1 MERRPRRR
9 AWSWWWAAAATALLA
24 AAVTGAVADGGD
36 APRLDPEF
44 DVSPPLLTGAS
55 GEQTMPRAAWNGQE
69 YLVTWRS
76 SFWKDELRATRM
88 TGDGKILD
96 GRGVRI
102 AGRERNAGS
111 AAVAAGPGGPFLVA
125 HVADPAQVMV
135 SLARNQ
141 GGLQVS
147 EPVRLFDGAA
157 DFTTSELAVAFA
169 DPVFWVLWARQSAS
183 PQIVAARVGA
193 DGVVRDPVPVVLGP
207 GFGAVAAAA
216 EGAEGAE
223 AATWALW
230 GTTAAPDMVQLR
242 VASLDTVTGGVTPA
256 GGTLLQSIPGQSAGE
271 VALAVGGGHRLAAA
285 AVTSTSGI
293 SQTIHLVPFDAAGAP
308 LLALPTFLFAGGAG
322 TRLHGG
328 PSLIWGP
335 GAFILYLSVDVMV
348 AGKLTPQ
355 LRAWAIDP
363 VTWRPEPL
371 GVPTESRAGQH
382 PFLAAAATAGPGAGL
397 GPMLIWEEVVRLTAA
412 GEPAD
417 SDVLATHPPLAPMAS
432 AAVPPVVVSLAPHAH
447 SEPAIAWNGQ
457 QALVAFEDARE
468 DKAGR
473 DVYFARIDGEGRPLD
488 GPGRHLGI
496 GPAPQ
501 HAPMVA
507 WDGQHFVVAWHEG
520 QDGLALARVSG
531 EGTVLDQPPQRVSGS
546 EGQLL
551 LSEPAICG
559 TGGGSL
565 LMWAARKTA
574 NPTDTE
580 LRALRIARGQPL
592 DATASFVVSRTAD
605 TSAPVLRLGCNDKAA
620 ILVWSGKRVPGGP
633 EASTLNLGRL
643 LPGGQTFDVAPG
655 VLTLAPD
662 TTEEWAGIASDGDRF
677 LVGWRS
683 FNDRRQR
690 TVYAARI
697 DGQGQLLDRPFIAV
711 GQSNS
716 GRRVTTLWD
725 GQQWVVMA
733 VNTEGGN
740 PFELR
745 GRRLTPAGEVADPS
759 WFRVAT
765 LSKPWGGGG
774 GGAEGVVVAPGRS
787 LLVYEQ
793 YPEDDASSNPRARA
807 RYLVTPLRL
816 PGAAGDAATGADAGD
831 GSVADGGAGD
841 SATGDGPAGAGGG
854 GCDCAV
860 GGGRTAPPVMVIVVM
875 GGGLAI
881 RRRRRRHRRP

>member
-1 MERRPRRR
+1 MRRRPRRR
-9 AWSWWWAAAATALLA
+9 AWIWWWAGPLMAALA
-24 AAVTGAVADGGD
+24 AAVTGALADGGD
-36 APRLDPEF
+36 APRLDPEL
-44 DVSPPLLTGAS
+44 DVAPPLLTGAA
-55 GEQTMPRAAWNGQE
+55 GEQTAPRAAWNGQE

-88 TGDGKILD
+88 SGDGKILD
-96 GRGVRI
+96 GRGVRV
-102 AGRERNAGS
+102 AGRERNAGT
-111 AAVAAGPGGPFLVA
+111 APVAAAPGGPFLAA
-125 HVADPAQVMV
+125 HVADPARVMV

-141 GGLQVS
+141 GGLQVG
-147 EPVRLFDGAA
+147 EPVMVFDGGA
-157 DFTTSELAVAFA
+157 DFTTSEPAVAFA
-169 DPVFWVLWARQSAS
+169 DPNFWVLWARQGAT

-193 DGVVRDPVPVVLGP
+193 DATVRDPVPLVLGP
-207 GFGAVAAAA
+207 GFGSVAAAT
-216 EGAEGAE
+216 EG

-230 GTTAAPDMVQLR
+230 GSTAAPDMVQLR
-242 VASLDTVTGGVTPA
+242 AASLVAGTGAVTPA
-256 GGTLLQSIPGQSAGE
+256 GGTVLRSIAGQGAGD

-285 AVTSTSGI
+285 AVTPAGSAI
-293 SQTIHLVPFDAAGAP
+293 QAIHLVPFDAAGSP
-308 LLALPTFLFAGGAG
+308 LLAAPPFLLVGGAG
-322 TRLHGG
+322 ARLHGG
-328 PSLIWGP
+328 PSLVWGP
-335 GAFILYLSVDVMV
+335 GFFVLYWSVDVMV
-348 AGKLTPQ
+348 AGQLTPQ
-355 LRAWAIDP
+355 LRAFAIDP
-363 VTWRPEPL
+363 ATWTPQPL
-371 GVPTESRAGQH
+371 TVPPGSRAGQQ
-382 PFLAAAATAGPGAGL
+382 PLLVPSPAPAMGPGP
-397 GPMLIWEEVVRLTAA
+397 GPLLIWEEVVRLTDA

-417 SDVLATHPPLAPMAS
+417 SDILSAPAPLDALAVGLDR
-432 AAVPPVVVSLAPHAH
+432 PPVVVSLAPHAH
-447 SEPAIAWNGQ
+447 SEPAVAWNGQ

-473 DVYFARIDGEGRPLD
+473 DVYAARLDGEGRPLD
-488 GPGRHLGI
+488 GSGRHLGI

-501 HAPMVA
+501 HAPVVA

-520 QDGLALARVSG
+520 PQGLAVARVSG
-531 EGTVLDQPPQRVSGS
+531 DGQVLDQPVQRVSGT

-551 LSEPAICG
+551 LSEPAICA

-574 NPTDTE
+574 TPTDTQ
-580 LRALRIARGQPL
+580 LRALRITRGQPL
-592 DATASFVVSRTAD
+592 DGAASFVVGKTAD
-605 TSAPVLRLGCNDKAA
+605 SSAPVLRLGCNDSAA
-620 ILVWSGKRVPGGP
+620 ILVWSGKRVAGGP

-662 TTEEWAGIASDGDRF
+662 TSEEWAGIASDGERF
-677 LVGWRS
+677 LVAWRS

-697 DGQGQLLDRPFIAV
+697 DGQGQLLDRPFITV

-716 GRRVTTLWD
+716 GRRVTALWD

-745 GRRLTPAGEVADPS
+745 GRRLTAAGQVVDPS

-774 GGAEGVVVAPGRS
+774 AGAEGVVVAPGRS

-807 RYLVTPLRL
+807 RYLATPVRL
-816 PGAAGDAATGADAGD
+816 ASAGDAGAGGDADAGNND
-831 GSVADGGAGD
+831 GPAADAGPG
-841 SATGDGPAGAGGG
+841 ATGDRSGPARAGGG

-860 GGGRTAPPVMVIVVM
+860 GGGRTGSPLVALAAMAL
-875 GGGLAI
+875 LAI
-881 RRRRRRHRRP
+881 RRRRRRRHRG